1 MVKIKSF
8 STNNGDMF
16 YIKHASDN
24 FTIIDCCIDEENKA
38 SILNELINES
48 KSKNITRLIS
58 THPDDDHIRGLKY
71 LTENYSIPNF
81 YCVKNK
87 ATKNEPTDDFKKYCE
102 LRDSEKVFYLYKNC
116 SRKWMNKSDDERDSS
131 GINIKWPDTSNIDFL
146 NALED
151 AKNGKDP
158 NNISPIITY
167 SLKNNITAYWFGDL
181 LTDYMNSIKDN
192 VNWIEADI
200 VFASHHGRSSGRIP
214 NDILEKIK
222 PKIVIIGEAPSE
234 NLDYYTG
241 YETIT
246 QNTAKDIV
254 IICDDNTADFF
265 VSNENYKTGPACLKF
280 ILGKSLDGYTYIG
293 SLEYNG

>member
-16 YIKHASDN
+16 YIKHSSDN
-24 FTIIDCCIDEENKA
+24 FTIIDCCIDEENKN

-48 KSKNITRLIS
+48 KNKSITRLIS
-58 THPDDDHIRGLKY
+58 THPDDDHIRGLKF
-71 LTENYSIPNF
+71 LSDNFSIPNF
-81 YCVKNK
+81 YCVKNEAVK
-87 ATKNEPTDDFKKYCE
+87 DKTDDFKKYCD
-102 LRDSEKVFYLYKNC
+102 LRDSDKAFYIYKGC
-116 SRKWMNKSDDERDSS
+116 SRKWMNQGDDTRGSS
-131 GINIKWPDTSNIDFL
+131 GINIKWPDISNTDFL
-146 NALED
+146 NALQD
-151 AKNGKDP
+151 AKNGNSP
-158 NNISPIITY
+158 NNICPIITY

-181 LTDYMNSIKDN
+181 ETDFMNNIKNKVD
-192 VNWIEADI
+192 WIKADI

-214 NDILEKIK
+214 NEILEKIK
-222 PKIVIIGEAPSE
+222 PKIIIIGEAPSE

-254 IICDDNTADFF
+254 IVCEDNNADFF
-265 VSNENYKTGPACLKF
+265 VSNSNYKTVPQNLK
-280 ILGKSLDGYTYIG
+280 IIYGKNLDGYTYIG